1 MKFTEELDIISQKQ
15 WSNIFKSIKDNEYI
29 KNIRNLQIL
38 IEANDIL
45 EKYELD
51 KKIEFILDIGVNG
64 TKMKY
69 FYDGSQI
76 KPEGKWLGVTRQAS
90 ILEILK
96 ECTIQKKAYPDIAHL
111 QTNSFENIR
120 EDKLNNLFKQQKDSI
135 LIYM

>member
-15 WSNIFKSIKDNEYI
+15 WSIIFKSIKDNEYI

-51 KKIEFILDIGVNG
+51 KKIEFILDIGAHG

-76 KPEGKWLGVTRQAS
+76 KPEGKWVGVTREAS

-96 ECTIQKKAYPDIAHL
+96 ECTIQKKAYPDITHL
-111 QTNSFENIR
+111 QTNSAENKR
-120 EDKLNNLFKQQKDSI
+120 EDKLNNLFEKDFN
-135 LIYM
+135 